1 VAFPPSC
8 PVSDIFP
15 ALPAIADLLH
25 HPWAVLRD
33 NRDALI
39 ALAQQNAARAWGGL
53 FALYV
58 LLTSLTLPLNV
69 PLALAAGLM
78 FGFWKGWVL
87 VSLGTSCGATISCLL
102 SRTLLR
108 GWVQRRLSRRVV
120 EIEAGLE
127 KQGWLYLLTLR
138 LMPIVPYTLVN
149 LVFGLTSMP
158 LRRFFI
164 VTWLGTLP
172 ATAAYVNAGTT
183 LQILDEG
190 HSILSLRLLISLT
203 VLGLLPMGLFHL
215 RQAISRRKDQTFL

>member
-1 VAFPPSC
+1 
-8 PVSDIFP
+8 VSDIFP

-102 SRTLLR
+102 SRTLL
-108 GWVQRRLSRRVV
+108 RVV